1 MQRSSNSLRMF
12 AYQHRKRGTREPPC
26 RILVARIRSRV
37 FKARLC
43 VHPSFGRWAVWLRVY
58 PACAPEFW
66 SMGYLV
72 TRAPF
77 HNARVRGS
85 AVEEAGRPRCTRC
98 TQSMKWKLANRY
110 SKVAKSGEKE
120 KKAIC
125 RGWCRG
131 RSENDL
137 GRKGWEGK
145 VGSKDTG
152 GGSQKIMQITEKRQ
166 WLCILDEGSKGGW
179 SRK

>member
-120 KKAIC
+120 KIYVGADVEEEVKMIWDEKDERAKWAAKT
-125 RGWCRG
+125 REEDR
-131 RSENDL
+131 
-137 GRKGWEGK
+137 RK
-145 VGSKDTG
+145 
-152 GGSQKIMQITEKRQ
+152 
-166 WLCILDEGSKGGW
+166 
-179 SRK
+179 